1 MPALHT
7 RAVAAGV
14 AEVLVVANDLES
26 SRRAIELAE
35 RYDGWLASVGVHPHE
50 CGSWDRRTAREVRTL
65 AAHPKVRAI
74 GETGLDHY
82 REFQPRDVQERAFAE
97 QCALAVELG
106 LPVVVHSRQSLDAVA
121 EVLED
126 APGITGVMHSYAGDA
141 RQARE
146 CTDLGLHISLSG
158 IVTFRREHELRDA
171 AAEIPLERMLLET
184 DAPYLSPEPLRGRRN
199 EPAHLPHTAAVVAAA
214 VGMSVRSLAEK
225 TTRNARAV
233 FGATAASA

>member
-1 MPALHT
+1 
-7 RAVAAGV
+7 
-14 AEVLVVANDLES
+14 VVANDLES

-35 RYDGWLASVGVHPHE
+35 RHDGWLASVGVHPHE
-50 CGSWDRRTAREVRTL
+50 CGSWDRRTARELRTL

-82 REFQPRDVQERAFAE
+82 REFQPRGVQARAFAE
-97 QCALAVELG
+97 QCALAVELE
-106 LPVVVHSRQSLDAVA
+106 LPVVVHSRESLDAVA
-121 EVLED
+121 AVLKV
-126 APGITGVMHSYAGDA
+126 APGITGVMHSYSGDV

-146 CTDLGLHISLSG
+146 FTDLGFYISLSG

-171 AAEIPLERMLLET
+171 AAEIPPERLLLET

-214 VGMSVRSLAEK
+214 VGMSVPSLAER

-233 FGATAASA
+233 FGAPASSA

>member
-1 MPALHT
+1 M
-7 RAVAAGV
+7 
-14 AEVLVVANDLES
+14 VANDLES
-26 SRRAIELAE
+26 SRRAIELSE

-50 CGSWDRRTAREVRTL
+50 CGNWDRRAARELRTL

-82 REFQPRDVQERAFAE
+82 REFQPRDVQARAFADH
-97 QCALAVELG
+97 CALAVELG

-121 EVLED
+121 EVLEG

-146 CTDLGLHISLSG
+146 FTDLGLHISLSG
-158 IVTFRREHELRDA
+158 IVTFRREYELRDA
-171 AAEIPLERMLLET
+171 AAEIPLERLLLET

-214 VGMSVRSLAEK
+214 VGMSVRSLAER

-233 FGATAASA
+233 FGAPAARA

>member
-1 MPALHT
+1 M
-7 RAVAAGV
+7 
-14 AEVLVVANDLES
+14 VANDLES
-26 SRRAIELAE
+26 SRRAIQLAE
-35 RYDGWLASVGVHPHE
+35 RFDGWLASVGVHPHE
-50 CGSWDRRTAREVRTL
+50 CGCWDRRTARELRTL

-82 REFQPRDVQERAFAE
+82 REFHPRDVQERAFAE
-97 QCALAVELG
+97 QCELALELE

-121 EVLED
+121 EVLE
-126 APGITGVMHSYAGDA
+126 ATPGITGVMHSYAGDA
-141 RQARE
+141 RQARVF
-146 CTDLGLHISLSG
+146 TDLGLHISLSG

-171 AAEIPLERMLLET
+171 AAKIPLERLLLET

-214 VGMSVRSLAEK
+214 VGLSVPSLAEK

-233 FGATAASA
+233 FGAPAASA